1 MNSLLAHPGLAWW
14 PAGFAWP
21 WLLWLCL
28 LPLLLLLLPARKAQG
43 AALRMPR
50 ALALPASQGMWLR
63 HAGLAHALFVLAWCL
78 LCVALARPQAL
89 GPQQQPVV
97 QARQLMLALDLS
109 GSMTEADMRLGG
121 RPAERIVV
129 ARAVLDD
136 FLSRR
141 AGDQIGLVVFGQQAY
156 VMSPVTRD
164 LDSVRAQLADAM
176 VGLAGQETAI
186 GDAVALA
193 VKRLRNQQHGQ
204 RVLIL
209 LTDGVNTAGAI
220 DPRKAAELAAHDRVR
235 VYTIAF
241 GGEAGRGLFG
251 LRAAAGN
258 NQDEEVLRQL
268 AQTTGGQFFRARN
281 SDELAGIY
289 AQIEALEPVDVSA
302 MPQRLRI
309 ERYPPW
315 LGAGLLLLVLAVLA
329 RRRT

>member
-1 MNSLLAHPGLAWW
+1 MDILPLRWLAGW
-14 PAGFAWP
+14 PAEFAWP
-21 WLLWLCL
+21 SVLWLCL
-28 LPLLLLLLPARKAQG
+28 LPVLLLMLPARRQAGQALRLPVAIGMPAMRTSWRDGG
-43 AALRMPR
+43 AAHVL
-50 ALALPASQGMWLR
+50 LG
-63 HAGLAHALFVLAWCL
+63 LAWCL
-78 LCVALARPQAL
+78 LCVALARPVTY
-89 GPQQQPVV
+89 GPPQQPAL

-141 AGDQIGLVVFGQQAY
+141 AGDQIGLIVFGQQAY
-156 VMSPVTRD
+156 VMSPITRD

-193 VKRLRNQQHGQ
+193 VKRLRTQQQGQ
-204 RVLIL
+204 RVLVV

-220 DPRKAAELAAHDRVR
+220 DPRKAAELAAHDHVR

-241 GGEAGRGLFG
+241 GGEGGRGLFG
-251 LRAAAGN
+251 LMGGRGSN
-258 NQDEEVLRQL
+258 LDEGVLQHL

-289 AQIEALEPVDVSA
+289 ARIEALEPVEVA
-302 MPQRLRI
+302 ATPQRLRI

-315 LGAGLLLLVLAVLA
+315 LAAGLLVLALA
-329 RRRT
+329 MALRRPS

>member
-1 MNSLLAHPGLAWW
+1 MSGFFSGQWPAWW
-14 PAGFAWP
+14 PEAFAWP
-21 WLLWLCL
+21 WALWLCL
-28 LPLLLLLLPARKAQG
+28 LPVVMLLLPARRMAG
-43 AALRMPR
+43 SALRVPWV
-50 ALALPASQGMWLR
+50 LALPAGARSLPR
-63 HAGLAHALFVLAWCL
+63 AGLPHALLCLGWVL
-78 LCVALARPQAL
+78 LCIALARPQVL
-89 GPQQQPVV
+89 GPPQQPPA
-97 QARQLMLALDLS
+97 QARQMMLALDLS

-141 AGDQIGLVVFGQQAY
+141 AGDQIGLVVFGQQAF
-156 VMSPVTRD
+156 VMTPITRD

-193 VKRLRNQQHGQ
+193 VKRLRNQQQGQ
-204 RVLIL
+204 RVLIV

-241 GGEAGRGLFG
+241 GGDRGAGLFG
-251 LRAAAGN
+251 LRHAAGN
-258 NQDEEVLRQL
+258 SMDEQALRHL
-268 AQTTGGQFFRARN
+268 AEATGGQFFRARN

-289 AQIEALEPVDVSA
+289 TQIQALEPVDVA
-302 MPQRLRI
+302 ATPQRLRI
-309 ERYPPW
+309 ERYVPW
-315 LGAGLLLLVLAVLA
+315 LGAGLLLLLLATLL
-329 RRRT
+329 RRPQ